1 MMRMGRVAAAVS
13 GLALLTGPL
22 GGPMGGQAWA
32 APTLLV
38 NALIHTED
46 AAHPTASAL
55 AWDESGIL
63 LAVGET
69 ADLTQR
75 YPGAATVDAGGAP
88 VVPGLI
94 DAHGHVQEE
103 GAALLTADLSGST
116 SKAEILTRLKA
127 QAAKLPPGDWLQGW
141 GWDQNRWA
149 DKAFPTAADLDAA
162 FPDRPV
168 RLERIDGHAVW
179 VNSAALR
186 VMAAQPRAK
195 SLDGSW
201 QPQGG
206 RIVRKGKK
214 ATGVLIDNAMDLL
227 TEALPPRTDEQIRQ
241 NYKLAFAEMVSLG
254 LTGAHEPGIDLQS
267 FRVLQDMAAKGEVP
281 VRLYTMADGDHEALA
296 WLCSQNGGYTD
307 PTGRVRMRAV
317 KLYMDGALGSRGAK
331 LLRPYSDDPGNSGI
345 YVTNPADYPRIVA
358 KAKGCH
364 LQVATHAIGDGGNR
378 LVLDTYAK
386 VLGADAK
393 SDHRW
398 RVEHAQILTLDDIP
412 RFAQLGVIA
421 SMQPTHATSDMPWAE
436 KRLGHDRLAGAYAWQ
451 SLRHAGARLALGS
464 DFPVEKVNPML
475 GLYAAVTRQDLAGQ
489 PPGGWLPDQK
499 LTREEALAGFTRDA
513 AYAGFMEG
521 EVGALKPGL
530 RADFVILSADPLTVA
545 PRQIAD
551 IKPLSTWVDG
561 KKVYAAGK

>member
-1 MMRMGRVAAAVS
+1 MAVRRMGRTGLIAAAVS
-13 GLALLTGPL
+13 ALAVLA
-22 GGPMGGQAWA
+22 GQAGA

-38 NALIHTED
+38 NAVIHTED
-46 AAHPTASAL
+46 PANPTAGAL
-55 AWDESGIL
+55 AWDEAGTL
-63 LAVGET
+63 LAVGDA
-69 ADLTQR
+69 ADLARR
-75 YPGAATVDAGGAP
+75 YPGATTVDASGGA

-103 GAALLTADLSGST
+103 GASLLTADLVGAT
-116 SKAEILTRLKA
+116 SKAEILARLKA
-127 QAAKLPPGDWLQGW
+127 QAAKLAPGDWLQGR

-168 RLERIDGHAVW
+168 VLERIDGHALW

-186 VMAAQPRAK
+186 VAAAKPGAK
-195 SLDGSW
+195 SLDGAW

-206 RIVRKGKK
+206 RIMRQGKA
-214 ATGVLIDNAMDLL
+214 ATGVLIDNAMDLVA
-227 TEALPPRTDEQIRQ
+227 EAMPPRTDAQIRQ
-241 NYKLAFAEMVSLG
+241 NYQLAFAEMVSLG
-254 LTGAHEPGIDLQS
+254 LTGTHEPGISLQS

-281 VRLYTMADGDHEALA
+281 VRLYTMADGDHEALD
-296 WLCSQNGGYTD
+296 WLCAQGGGYTD

-331 LLRPYSDDPGNSGI
+331 LLRPYSDDAGNSGI
-345 YVTNPADYPRIVA
+345 YVTNPADYARVVA

-364 LQVATHAIGDGGNR
+364 VQVATHAIGDGGNR
-378 LVLDTYAK
+378 TVLDTYAK
-386 VLGADAK
+386 VLGADTK
-393 SDHRW
+393 SDLRW

-412 RFAQLGVIA
+412 RFAPLGVIA

-451 SLRHAGARLALGS
+451 RLRQSGARLALGS
-464 DFPVEKVNPML
+464 DFPVEKANPML

-489 PPGGWLPDQK
+489 PPGGWLPDQR
-499 LTREEALAGFTRDA
+499 LSREEALAGFTRDA

-521 EVGALKPGL
+521 EVGTLKPGL
-530 RADFVILSADPLTVA
+530 RADFVILDADPLTVA
-545 PRQIAD
+545 PRRIAD

-561 KKVYAAGK
+561 RKVYEAGK